1 MAISDMMRSRSSDKL
16 IAGPARS
23 TSPWI
28 WGMTDSTH
36 HDREERNN
44 YLRRSEGLV
53 TGGQEQ
59 EASSETSHCK
69 CLLDTELGGGV
80 GQVGATLRI
89 KPILHFNSFLK

>member
-1 MAISDMMRSRSSDKL
+1 MMRSRSSDKL

-28 WGMTDSTH
+28 WGMTDSTY

-59 EASSETSHCK
+59 ASSETSHCK
-69 CLLDTELGGGV
+69 CLLDTELGGGGV
-80 GQVGATLRI
+80 
-89 KPILHFNSFLK
+89 K

>member
-69 CLLDTELGGGV
+69 CLLDTELGGEGRSSRCHSKN
-80 GQVGATLRI
+80 QA
-89 KPILHFNSFLK
+89 HFAFQFIP